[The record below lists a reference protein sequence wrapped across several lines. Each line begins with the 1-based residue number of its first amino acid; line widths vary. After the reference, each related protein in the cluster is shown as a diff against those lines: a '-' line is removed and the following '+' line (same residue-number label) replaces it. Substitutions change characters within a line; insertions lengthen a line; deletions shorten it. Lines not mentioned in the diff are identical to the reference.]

1 MYTYNNN
8 DNNNNCISIAPNT
21 STRKSLSAHRNKRK
35 VMYDDE
41 LNGYVLRRVLKLE
54 IVVACL
60 MCRGRLFHK

>member
-8 DNNNNCISIAPNT
+8 DNNNNCISTVPNT

-41 LNGYVLRRVLKLE
+41 LNGCFEKSLETWDSGSLFNGSRE
-54 IVVACL
+54 IVP
-60 MCRGRLFHK
+60 